1 MPIQVLDAQGNVV
14 HTLDARTNPQ
24 ARQQAEMMAASM
36 GGSVNELPYE
46 GGPPGGPQMGGPQ
59 MGGMMPPGMGGLPP
73 GGPPPGLLQRMGEN
87 RAMRQEDRAM
97 RREDRRGPPGGGQL
111 NGGSPTIPGGPG
123 EAGGEVPQQLMAQ
136 QGGGPPQ
143 RPNHLEVIRMMMEE
157 EARGLVQGD
166 QGPRPLENQLAGMPP
181 IMPPMLAP
189 PQIPGMQGPQGM
201 PGMPPQG
208 PPGMPPGM
216 PPQGPMIG

>member
-14 HTLDARTNPQ
+14 QELDAQQNPQ
-24 ARQQAEMMAASM
+24 AIQQAQMMAASI
-36 GGSVNELPYE
+36 GGTVNELPYN
-46 GGPPGGPQMGGPQ
+46 GGGGPQ
-59 MGGMMPPGMGGLPP
+59 MGGMMPPGM

-97 RREDRRGPPGGGQL
+97 RREGRGAPPGGGQL

-123 EAGGEVPQQLMAQ
+123 ENAGEAVPPELMAQ

-143 RPNHLEVIRMMMEE
+143 RPNHLEVIRMMQQEE
-157 EARGLVQGD
+157 LQNLTGGD
-166 QGPRPLENQLAGMPP
+166 QRMGSPLDQQMASMPP
-181 IMPPMLAP
+181 IAPPMLAP

-208 PPGMPPGM
+208 PPGMPPGGMPPGM